1 MMTTYQIMEFFG
13 IRTLV
18 ALVAGLII
26 GIERT
31 LSGHSAGIKTLV
43 FVSVGSSL
51 FSATSFFLRD
61 IYPTTDPT
69 RIIGQIITGVGFLG
83 AGAIFHSKEKV
94 AGLTSAS
101 LIWVSCALG
110 VLAGIGLIIVPM
122 LASIT
127 LVLIIV
133 GLKKFE
139 KYIEKI
145 GGKNKNNDRLS
156 E

>member
-1 MMTTYQIMEFFG
+1 MTTYQIMEFFG

-18 ALVAGLII
+18 ALIAGLII

-61 IYPTTDPT
+61 LYPTTDPT

-83 AGAIFHSKEKV
+83 AGAVFHSQERIS
-94 AGLTSAS
+94 GLTSAAI
-101 LIWVSCALG
+101 IWTSCALG
-110 VLAGIGLIIVPM
+110 VLAGIGLIIVPI

-127 LVLIIV
+127 LVVITI

-145 GGKNKNNDRLS
+145 GGKKDNSLS